1 MRIILF
7 TGKGGVG
14 KTSISAATAIR
25 SAQLGHRTIV
35 VSTDPAHSLGDSFDQ
50 TIGPEPVPLASNL
63 WAQEIDLLHQMEQN
77 WGTVQQYL
85 ATLFAWRGMDGM
97 MAEEASILPGM
108 EELASL
114 LQIGNLADSG
124 KYDVIVVD
132 MAPTGATLQLL
143 AFPEMATW
151 YIEKIFPFERT
162 AMKIAR
168 PLMRS
173 VSDIPMPEDDFFA
186 AVESL
191 VRDLSKL
198 ESLLTDREVSSVRMV
213 VNPEKM
219 VIKEAQ
225 RAFTYL
231 NLYNLPVDAVISN
244 RHLPGEVSD
253 PYFAQ
258 WKERQAHYARIIED
272 SFSPLPIFSVPLL
285 DTEVVGY
292 AMLEKMGQVVYG
304 DDDPTQVYYRGKAQE
319 LVKVGEDYILL
330 LPLPLVKKGDVNLHR
345 GSYDELIVRIGGWKR
360 HISLPSSLSGKEVA
374 GARYRDDR
382 LEIRFR

>member
-1 MRIILF
+1 
-7 TGKGGVG
+7 
-14 KTSISAATAIR
+14 
-25 SAQLGHRTIV
+25 
-35 VSTDPAHSLGDSFDQ
+35 
-50 TIGPEPVPLASNL
+50 
-63 WAQEIDLLHQMEQN
+63 
-77 WGTVQQYL
+77 
-85 ATLFAWRGMDGM
+85 M

-114 LQIGNLADSG
+114 LQIGNLAESG
-124 KYDVIVVD
+124 EYDVIVVD

-151 YIEKIFPFERT
+151 YIEKIFPLERT

-168 PLMRS
+168 PIMRS
-173 VSDIPMPEDDFFA
+173 VSDVPMPEEDFFN

-191 VRDLSKL
+191 VRDLSGL
-198 ESLLTDREVSSVRMV
+198 ETLLTDRDVSSVRMV

-244 RHLPGEVSD
+244 RHLPTEVAD
-253 PYFAQ
+253 PYFDQ
-258 WKERQAHYARIIED
+258 WKERQTHYRKVIEE

-292 AMLEKMGQVVYG
+292 EMLDKMGRVVYG
-304 DDDPTQVYYRGKAQE
+304 DDDPTEIYYRGKAQE
-319 LVKVGEDYILL
+319 LIKQGDDYILL
-330 LPLPLVKKGDVNLHR
+330 LPLPLVKKGDINLHR

-360 HISLPSSLSGKEVA
+360 HISLPSTLTGKEVA
-374 GARYRDDR
+374 GARYRDDH
-382 LEIRFR
+382 LEIRFH

>member
-1 MRIILF
+1 
-7 TGKGGVG
+7 
-14 KTSISAATAIR
+14 
-25 SAQLGHRTIV
+25 
-35 VSTDPAHSLGDSFDQ
+35 
-50 TIGPEPVPLASNL
+50 
-63 WAQEIDLLHQMEQN
+63 
-77 WGTVQQYL
+77 
-85 ATLFAWRGMDGM
+85 MDGM

-114 LQIGNLADSG
+114 LQIGNLADSEE
-124 KYDVIVVD
+124 YDVIVVD

-162 AMKIAR
+162 AIKIAR
-168 PLMRS
+168 PIMRS
-173 VSDIPMPEDDFFA
+173 VSEIPMPEDDFFA

-191 VRDLSKL
+191 VRDLSTL
-198 ESLLTDREVSSVRMV
+198 ERLLTNRDISSVRMV

-244 RHLPGEVSD
+244 RNLPNEVSD

-258 WKERQAHYARIIED
+258 WKERQVHYAQIIEE
-272 SFSPLPIFSVPLL
+272 SFFPLPIFSVPLL
-285 DTEVVGY
+285 DAEVVGFE
-292 AMLEKMGQVVYG
+292 MLQRLGQIIYG
-304 DDDPTQVYYRGKAQE
+304 EDDPTQIYYRGKAQK
-319 LVKVGEDYILL
+319 LVKTGEDYILV
-330 LPLPLVKKGDVNLHR
+330 LPLPLVRKGDVNLHR

-360 HISLPSSLSGKEVA
+360 HISLPSSLAGKEVV
-374 GARYRDDR
+374 GARYREDH
-382 LEIRFR
+382 LEIKFK